1 MGLLPLAYSELLSFT
16 YTLLPKT
23 MSTAFPAEVSDRICK
38 HMNKDHS
45 DSVVFYATEYGGVT
59 DVTAAEMVKID
70 SQGMD
75 LSIQMNGTTQP
86 LRITFD
92 HELADAKEAHHVLVE
107 MLKPTQG

>member
-1 MGLLPLAYSELLSFT
+1 
-16 YTLLPKT
+16 

-38 HMNKDHS
+38 HMNKDHA

-59 DVTAAEMVKID
+59 DVTTAEMISID

-75 LSIQMNGTTQP
+75 LTISVDGTKQP
-86 LRITFD
+86 LRIAFD

-107 MLKPTQG
+107 MLKPTKG

>member
-1 MGLLPLAYSELLSFT
+1 
-16 YTLLPKT
+16 
-23 MSTAFPAEVSDRICK
+23 MSTAFPIEVSDRICK
-38 HMNKDHS
+38 HMNKDHA

-75 LSIQMNGTTQP
+75 LSIQVDGTTQP
-86 LRITFD
+86 LRIVFD

-107 MLKPTQG
+107 MLNPTKE

>member
-1 MGLLPLAYSELLSFT
+1 
-16 YTLLPKT
+16 

-38 HMNKDHS
+38 HMNKDHA

-59 DVTAAEMVKID
+59 DVTTAEMISID

-75 LSIQMNGTTQP
+75 LTISVDGTTQP
-86 LRITFD
+86 LRIAFD

-107 MLKPTQG
+107 MLKPTKG